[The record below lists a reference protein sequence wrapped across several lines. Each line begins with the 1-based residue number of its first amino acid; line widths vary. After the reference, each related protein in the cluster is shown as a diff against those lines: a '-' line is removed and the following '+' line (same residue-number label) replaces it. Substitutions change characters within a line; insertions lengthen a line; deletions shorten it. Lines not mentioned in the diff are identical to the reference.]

1 MISSQKFISAFIRV
15 NWMHWTAL
23 HWHSSYVLLGI
34 LAFNTHPDMRSEYD
48 IYIYFWFGFRR
59 PVPHG
64 LALFRLSSPYIRIL
78 FFYFEYILWLTLSL
92 FRHFEFGHSV
102 HSSLF
107 RAGSFFAFC
116 VEKILFL
123 VPHSLSSFLSLS
135 WHSDSVIKFC
145 LCFCSS
151 PILFYF
157 FILMRIVSKVAND
170 DDDKTITNNKNNSK
184 NINFS
189 QISDMRLCQKRNIY
203 NYPEHT
209 EYPKVLSSVAN
220 LIAAQQQQVQFRF
233 VERQMCDKPKNYVSF
248 SNSRNGIE
256 FSVKSKFVAF
266 RWAKRNWHQL
276 RHTCS

>member
-1 MISSQKFISAFIRV
+1 MPQEPTRHILTIYIFFLSQLRIIIIMISSQKFISAFIRV

-123 VPHSLSSFLSLS
+123 VPHTLFQAFFLFPDTRTRWLSFVYVFAVLQFCFISSFS
-135 WHSDSVIKFC
+135 C
-145 LCFCSS
+145 
-151 PILFYF
+151 
-157 FILMRIVSKVAND
+157 
-170 DDDKTITNNKNNSK
+170 
-184 NINFS
+184 
-189 QISDMRLCQKRNIY
+189 
-203 NYPEHT
+203 
-209 EYPKVLSSVAN
+209 
-220 LIAAQQQQVQFRF
+220 
-233 VERQMCDKPKNYVSF
+233 VSF
-248 SNSRNGIE
+248 R
-256 FSVKSKFVAF
+256 
-266 RWAKRNWHQL
+266 R
-276 RHTCS
+276 